1 MDQRPWLPTVT
12 SSKGY
17 KLSMLLAKVHVP
29 LRSPYEASIKPRCNG
44 TWWFYNSQS
53 SPAAH
58 MMDQARPDIDLSP
71 PARKRWKQAFIEL
84 TFLSRQWHP
93 TETPPLYS
101 LWMASSEVDQKF
113 LGYFAKVITTE
124 NNYLSS
130 FLFRVLGLS
139 VILAEKLLQARRAK
153 RLDAVRDPKARHLI
167 YHILWLAREG
177 LVMVEQ
183 YVLPM
188 VGNYVELRVLSY
200 KLRASFYHIFVL
212 FHNEPPVNDRINR
225 SKSGTFSLF
234 PDPLS
239 PKSSLKSPTTG
250 TSPTNGR
257 RRSPA
262 ISLGGPVGG
271 RAATTTRTPPGLS
284 LPAHPYTNGSN
295 NGNGTATFLL
305 PLQDY
310 RPYATQAFTDANEMA
325 ERLLPGS
332 HPVRLS
338 VKVEY
343 IAYIYDCL
351 HEADVSRRLAR
362 LAIRH
367 VYEAQEG
374 MDDDSFEDAAE
385 MVGILGRMMKR
396 GLGGG
401 GSSGSQQQ
409 TQTQTQ
415 NREPSGPAAGIGV
428 DRRHVV
434 GSGSPP
440 RSQQPTTWV

>member
-1 MDQRPWLPTVT
+1 MESGSPSGDLEALPRT
-12 SSKGY
+12 K
-17 KLSMLLAKVHVP
+17 
-29 LRSPYEASIKPRCNG
+29 
-44 TWWFYNSQS
+44 Q
-53 SPAAH
+53 
-58 MMDQARPDIDLSP
+58 
-71 PARKRWKQAFIEL
+71 RWKRGFIEL
-84 TFLSRQWHP
+84 TFLSQQWRQQ
-93 TETPPLYS
+93 ENPPLYAF
-101 LWMASSEVDQKF
+101 WMASSEVDQKF

-153 RLDAVRDPKARHLI
+153 RLDPVRDPKARYLI
-167 YHILWLAREG
+167 HHILWLAREG
-177 LVMVEQ
+177 SVMVEQ

-188 VGNYVELRVLSY
+188 VGNYLELRVLCY
-200 KLRASFYHIFVL
+200 KLKASFYHIFVL
-212 FHNEPPVNDRINR
+212 FHNEPPVNDRITR
-225 SKSGTFSLF
+225 SKSGTISLF

-239 PKSSLKSPTTG
+239 PKLSSKTPTTT

-257 RRSPA
+257 QRSPA

-271 RAATTTRTPPGLS
+271 TTFTRTPPGLP
-284 LPAHPYTNGSN
+284 LPTRPYSNGFN
-295 NGNGTATFLL
+295 DGNATATFLL

-310 RPYATQAFTDANEMA
+310 RPLASQAFREANELA

-343 IAYIYDCL
+343 VAYVYDCL
-351 HEADVSRRLAR
+351 HEAEASRRMAR

-385 MVGILGRMMKR
+385 MVGILGKMMKR
-396 GLGGG
+396 GLGGGGG

-409 TQTQTQ
+409 QSQTQPQ
-415 NREPSGPAAGIGV
+415 SRGASGPGTSSGTN
-428 DRRHVV
+428 RRYVV
-434 GSGSPP
+434 ESPAK
-440 RSQQPTTWV
+440 SQQPTTWV

>member
-1 MDQRPWLPTVT
+1 MDTVNPEF
-12 SSKGY
+12 S
-17 KLSMLLAKVHVP
+17 
-29 LRSPYEASIKPRCNG
+29 E
-44 TWWFYNSQS
+44 S
-53 SPAAH
+53 SP
-58 MMDQARPDIDLSP
+58 PT
-71 PARKRWKQAFIEL
+71 RKPWKRTFIEL
-84 TFLSRQWHP
+84 TYLSRQWQP
-93 TETPPLYS
+93 SEGPPLYS
-101 LWMASSEVDQKF
+101 FWMASSEVDQKF
-113 LGYFAKVITTE
+113 LGYFAKVTTTE

-139 VILAEKLLQARRAK
+139 VILAEKLLRARKAK
-153 RLDAVRDPKARHLI
+153 RLDPVRDPRARHLI
-167 YHILWLAREG
+167 HHILWLAREG

-188 VGNYVELRVLSY
+188 VGNYVELRVLSH
-200 KLRASFYHIFVL
+200 KLKASFYHIFVL

-225 SKSGTFSLF
+225 SRSGSFSLF

-239 PKSSLKSPTTG
+239 PRLSSKPPSREPTLRSPTG
-250 TSPTNGR
+250 GR
-257 RRSPA
+257 QRSPA

-271 RAATTTRTPPGLS
+271 GTTTTRTPPGL
-284 LPAHPYTNGSN
+284 PVPPTHPYTNGSA

-310 RPYATQAFTDANEMA
+310 RPYATQAFREANELA

-343 IAYIYDCL
+343 VAYVYDCL
-351 HEADVSRRLAR
+351 HEAEQSRRMAR
-362 LAIRH
+362 LSIRH

-409 TQTQTQ
+409 AQS
-415 NREPSGPAAGIGV
+415 RERVSGAGEGVRQAALL
-428 DRRHVV
+428 
-434 GSGSPP
+434 
-440 RSQQPTTWV
+440 QQPTTWL